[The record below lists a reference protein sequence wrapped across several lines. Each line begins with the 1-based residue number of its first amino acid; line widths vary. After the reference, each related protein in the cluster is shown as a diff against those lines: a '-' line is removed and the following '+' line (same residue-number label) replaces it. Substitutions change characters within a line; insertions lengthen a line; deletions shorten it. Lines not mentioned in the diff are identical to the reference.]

1 MRSPLRDDD
10 FTIDLALGEKF
21 FGIFCNIFRCNFNKT
36 LRFLHAIF
44 MMIFIFY
51 DKTAAKKPKS
61 LAKLFFWASKQP
73 FDIRSFIASYNVCPV
88 AIPELF
94 AQTQGPDNWQL
105 IPKLP

>member
-21 FGIFCNIFRCNFNKT
+21 FGIFVTYFVVISTKPY
-36 LRFLHAIF
+36 ASF
-44 MMIFIFY
+44 MPTYLY